1 MTEPIESTAGEYFGA
16 RVAEYDALIR
26 ACVPRYDEM
35 LERLV
40 GYLPPAPAA
49 ILELG
54 TGTGNLACAVA
65 ARFPDAAL
73 TLVDAAPEMLELA
86 GQRLPGA
93 SRVVS
98 RFEGLAMPE
107 GSFDLITSAI
117 SLHHVEDTA
126 AHYARLFA
134 ALRPG
139 GALVVADQLM
149 GRTPD
154 LHGVNWEAWLA
165 HCRAP
170 GNCTEE
176 QTRSFLDHAAAHD
189 HYTPLEEHFDL
200 LRATGFVELDC
211 VWRNWIWGIIHA
223 RRPA

>member
-1 MTEPIESTAGEYFGA
+1 MTEPIESTAGAYFGA

-65 ARFPDAAL
+65 ARFPEAAL

-86 GQRLPGA
+86 GQRLPRA

-98 RFEGLAMPE
+98 RFEGLAVPE
-107 GSFDLITSAI
+107 GSFDLVTSAI
-117 SLHHVEDTA
+117 SLHHVEDKA
-126 AHYARLFA
+126 ALYGRLFE

-139 GALVVADQLM
+139 GSLVFADQLL

-176 QTRSFLDHAAAHD
+176 QTQSFLDHAAAHD

-200 LRATGFVELDC
+200 LRAAGFVELDC